1 MPKKVSQHKN
11 RSRRFITGVRPRRG
25 NMSAVNEL
33 LDRQPA
39 LRSLAAERARQADWL
54 QWVRQ
59 VLAPELASHVSL
71 AVAKNDELILYVA
84 SAAWSNRLRY
94 AVGALHNLLQARDA
108 SLSKIRVR
116 VMPP

>member
-1 MPKKVSQHKN
+1 MPKKVSQYKN
-11 RSRRFITGVRPRRG
+11 RSRRFVTGARSRLG
-25 NMSAVNEL
+25 NMSPLNEL

-54 QWVRQ
+54 QWLRQ

-94 AVGALHNLLQARDA
+94 AVGALHNQLQARDA
-108 SLSKIRVR
+108 TLSKIRVR